1 MEIRTVAIVGL
12 GALGIM
18 YGKHL
23 ADHLGKDAVRIVA
36 DRNRIERYEKEGIFC
51 NGERCD
57 FHYVDANDQAEP
69 AGLLIFTVKFN
80 GLQGAIESARNQV
93 GPNTILISF
102 LNGISSEQLI
112 GEAFGFDQL
121 LYCIVAGMDASK
133 IGNQLTY
140 TKIGFVSF
148 GERDDTR
155 SEKVAALQQLFE
167 RTEIPYEIPEHIM
180 HKMWSK
186 LMVNTG
192 VNQSTAVF
200 ETGYG
205 GIQVPGKP
213 RDTVIA
219 AMKEVVKVANAE
231 GVPLREDE
239 IAGWLKINDEL
250 NPEGMPSMRQ
260 DTLQHRRTEVDLF
273 AGTIR
278 QLGKKHGIPTP
289 VNDFLYERLRAIEA
303 SYAKE

>member
-1 MEIRTVAIVGL
+1 MEIKNVAIVGL

-23 ADHLGKDAVRIVA
+23 VDRLGVDAVRIVA
-36 DRNRIERYEKEGIFC
+36 DHDRIERYKKDGILC
-51 NGERCD
+51 NGEPCTFR
-57 FHYVDANDQAEP
+57 YVAADEPMEP
-69 AGLLIFTVKFN
+69 ADLLIFAVKYT
-80 GLQGAIESARNQV
+80 GLKSAIANAKNQI
-93 GPNTILISF
+93 GKQTIILSV
-102 LNGISSEQLI
+102 LNGISSEQVI
-112 GEAFGFDQL
+112 GGTFGFDQL

-133 IGNQLTY
+133 VGNELTY
-140 TKIGFVSF
+140 KNLGFISF
-148 GERDDTR
+148 GEANDVR
-155 SEKVAALQQLFE
+155 SKKVQALAHFFDKVS
-167 RTEIPYEIPEHIM
+167 IPYEIPEHMM

-200 ETGYG
+200 ATNYG

-219 AMKEVVKVANAE
+219 AMKEVVKVANSE
-231 GVPLREDE
+231 GVNLQESE
-239 IAGWLKINDEL
+239 IAGWLKINDAL

-260 DTLQHRRTEVDLF
+260 DTLQHRPTEVELF

-278 QLGKKHGIPTP
+278 KLGKKHGIPTP
-289 VNDFLYERLRAIEA
+289 VNDFLYTKIEEIESA
-303 SYAKE
+303 YSH